1 MYMSIAFGATSGV
14 CLVSFWYVYNE
25 DIVYVHVYVHTI
37 VSDVVCCMSQIISGS
52 VIIPKDWNVSL
63 HCELY
68 TVAKMS
74 MSMYVHM
81 YD

>member
-1 MYMSIAFGATSGV
+1 MSIAFGATSGV
-14 CLVSFWYVYNE
+14 CLVSFWHVYNE
-25 DIVYVHVYVHTI
+25 DIVYVHTI

-74 MSMYVHM
+74 VSMYVHM
-81 YD
+81 CN